1 MANVYWG
8 CCLIFMVF
16 FALVPRSG
24 DWILFG

>member
-24 DWILFG
+24 D